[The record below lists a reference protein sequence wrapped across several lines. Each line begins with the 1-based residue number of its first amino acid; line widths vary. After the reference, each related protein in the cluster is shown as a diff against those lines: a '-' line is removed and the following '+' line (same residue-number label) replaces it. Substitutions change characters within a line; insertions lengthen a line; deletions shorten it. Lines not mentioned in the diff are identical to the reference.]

1 MIQVPESLA
10 HVIRSIGW
18 VGVERNVTFS
28 QLEVLPADEL
38 PSSIQL
44 GPRGAEQDLDLTETA
59 VEEDEEKEVAESLT
73 NISYG
78 VMSAGKALVQVQFF
92 NHAA

>member
-1 MIQVPESLA
+1 
-10 HVIRSIGW
+10 
-18 VGVERNVTFS
+18 
-28 QLEVLPADEL
+28 
-38 PSSIQL
+38 L